1 MKTFDYQ
8 YFTST
13 NEMTEALGYDPR
25 DDVKDYTE
33 EFTGKVVSVSFFSAY
48 TNPDGLVLDESIG
61 YLISYDWDRD
71 WGGSNFYV
79 NGPVRRSVKEVVVS
93 EPYYERVK
101 E

>member
-1 MKTFDYQ
+1 MKTFNYQ
-8 YFTST
+8 YFDSM
-13 NEMTEALGYDPR
+13 NELINALGYDPN
-25 DDVKDYTE
+25 DDTKDYTE
-33 EFTGKVVSVSFFSAY
+33 EYSGKVVGVSFFSAY
-48 TNPDGLVLDESIG
+48 TNPDGLVLDENIG

-93 EPYYERVK
+93 EAYYEEVK